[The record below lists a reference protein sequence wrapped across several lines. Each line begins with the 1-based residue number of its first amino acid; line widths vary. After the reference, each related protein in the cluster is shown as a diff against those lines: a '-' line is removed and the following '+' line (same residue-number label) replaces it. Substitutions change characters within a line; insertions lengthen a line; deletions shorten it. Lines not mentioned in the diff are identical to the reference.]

1 MIIIEFILVLVIC
14 LIAIVFTN
22 MREDEELF
30 NETYDNGNDN
40 DEYYIGS
47 DIND

>member
-1 MIIIEFILVLVIC
+1 MIIIGFILVLIIC

-22 MREDEELF
+22 KREDEELF

-40 DEYYIGS
+40 DEYYIGENK
-47 DIND
+47 DG